1 MRIFNIKWLIIA
13 VVFSATVVFLTHL
26 PKEAI
31 PCGLQI
37 SGLDKLAHALA
48 YGAITFLFLLSL
60 RSSLSLLSASLLLFA
75 IMSGGAIDELT
86 QSFVN
91 RTTSIADW
99 FADVIGIIIALYAFV
114 CLSRLKQRVSLN
126 GGI

>member
-1 MRIFNIKWLIIA
+1 M
-13 VVFSATVVFLTHL
+13 
-26 PKEAI
+26 
-31 PCGLQI
+31 
-37 SGLDKLAHALA
+37 
-48 YGAITFLFLLSL
+48 
-60 RSSLSLLSASLLLFA
+60 LSASLLLFA

-114 CLSRLKQRVSLN
+114 CLSRLKQRALLN